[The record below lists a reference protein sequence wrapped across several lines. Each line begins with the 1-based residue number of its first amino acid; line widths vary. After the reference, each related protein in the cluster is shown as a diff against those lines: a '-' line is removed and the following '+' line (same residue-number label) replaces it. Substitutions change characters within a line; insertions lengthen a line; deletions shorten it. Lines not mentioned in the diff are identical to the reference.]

1 MTRSSF
7 AKSFNMPGNKG
18 DVLKRIHAFI
28 SFGRFYFFSFL
39 FVSHCRQEVCISVNI
54 RLLQTFYLVS
64 GRVLLAIL
72 KEDFPQQEVFLDI
85 QKRIHLLTLC
95 TQLILAR
102 LEAIQGPSSVLLMN
116 KRT

>member
-7 AKSFNMPGNKG
+7 AKSFTMAGNKV

-28 SFGRFYFFSFL
+28 SFGRFISFLLL

-72 KEDFPQQEVFLDI
+72 KEDFP
-85 QKRIHLLTLC
+85 RH
-95 TQLILAR
+95 
-102 LEAIQGPSSVLLMN
+102 
-116 KRT
+116 